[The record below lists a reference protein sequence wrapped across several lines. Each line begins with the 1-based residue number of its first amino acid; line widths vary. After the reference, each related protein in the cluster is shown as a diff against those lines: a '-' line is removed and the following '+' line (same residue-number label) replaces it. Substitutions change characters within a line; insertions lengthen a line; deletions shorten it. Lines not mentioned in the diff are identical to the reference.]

1 MRIAL
6 VHDYLVQ
13 YGGAERV
20 VEALHEVFPE
30 APVYTSMYEPTALP
44 ESFAAMDVRTTFMQR
59 SPALRRRFRLGLPLY
74 PAAMQTLDLRGYDV
88 VVSSSSGWAHGVRTD
103 PRARHL
109 VYCHT
114 PARWLYRSDSYGIAE
129 RIAAAPA
136 LALLRRWDRRA
147 AARAT
152 EYVAN
157 SRTTRRR
164 IFARYGRAARVIH
177 PPVETS
183 RFSVAAPDDYFLCA
197 SRLLGYKR
205 IDLAI
210 AACRRL
216 GARLVVA
223 GDGPARAALE
233 QLAGPETTFIGHVDD
248 AELADLM
255 ARCRAFV
262 VPAEED
268 FCIAAVE
275 AMAAG
280 RPVVGY
286 ARGGLLETVVP
297 GRTGILFETQTAD
310 ALADALAQADSLPV
324 EAARIRAHALR
335 FDVSRFQAAM
345 ADLVTPTRLAA

>member
-1 MRIAL
+1 MRVAL

-20 VEALHEVFPE
+20 VEALHGVFPD
-30 APVYTSMYEPTALP
+30 APVYTSMYEPAALP
-44 ESFAAMDVRTTFMQR
+44 PSFGAMDVRTTFMQR
-59 SPALRRRFRLGLPLY
+59 SRALRRRFKLGLPLY
-74 PAAMQTLDLRGYDV
+74 PAAMETLDLRGYDV
-88 VVSSSSGWAHGVRTD
+88 VVSSSSGWAHGVRTG
-103 PRARHL
+103 PGTRHV

-114 PARWLYRSDSYGIAE
+114 PARWLYRGDSYGAAE

-136 LALLRRWDRRA
+136 LAVLRRWDRRA

-164 IFARYGRAARVIH
+164 ILDRYGRAARVIH
-177 PPVETS
+177 PPVETA
-183 RFSVAAPDDYFLCA
+183 RFAVAAPDDYFLCA

-233 QLAGPETTFIGHVDD
+233 QSAGPETTFLGHVDD
-248 AELADLM
+248 GELAELM

-297 GRTGILFETQTAD
+297 GRSGVLFERQTAD
-310 ALADALAQADSLPV
+310 ALACALA
-324 EAARIRAHALR
+324 EAAAAPWDAAALRAHALR
-335 FDVSRFQAAM
+335 FDISRFQAAM
-345 ADLVTPTRLAA
+345 ADLVSPTRPAA